1 MPLKAGLKK
10 RRKSSKQFCMAGRII
25 KTLILAPNAMN
36 TTQNPTPADL
46 RDIGLKATGPRM
58 KILDFFHQNGG
69 THFSAEDVFMALA
82 KDDQE
87 IGLATVYRVLTQFEQ
102 AGLLLR
108 SHFESS
114 KGDSRAIYEL
124 NEGQH
129 HDHLVCL
136 DCGHV
141 EEFVDEAIE
150 KRQRDIAKNLGFKL
164 QEHSLAMYGHCQKK
178 NCRNKQK

>member
-1 MPLKAGLKK
+1 
-10 RRKSSKQFCMAGRII
+10 
-25 KTLILAPNAMN
+25 
-36 TTQNPTPADL
+36 
-46 RDIGLKATGPRM
+46 
-58 KILDFFHQNGG
+58 
-69 THFSAEDVFMALA
+69 MALA

-124 NEGQH
+124 NEGRH

-150 KRQRDIAKNLGFKL
+150 KRQQDIAKSLGFKL
-164 QEHSLAMYGHCQKK
+164 QEHSLAMYGHCTKK
-178 NCRNKQK
+178 NCRNKQNKA